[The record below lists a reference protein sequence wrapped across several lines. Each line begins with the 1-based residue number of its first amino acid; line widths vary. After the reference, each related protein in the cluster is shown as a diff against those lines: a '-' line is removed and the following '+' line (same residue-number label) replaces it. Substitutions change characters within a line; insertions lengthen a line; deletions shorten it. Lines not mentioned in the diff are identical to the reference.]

1 VVVLVVAALATACT
15 GSPGPSPAPLTASGL
30 VIAATG
36 PDSATVD
43 TFTLRT
49 NDGEVIDFTV
59 GTLDLSNGG
68 LPAPHLREHMVGATP
83 TKVYYVVEE
92 GKDVAIKYIDLLA
105 LPSASPS

>member
-1 VVVLVVAALATACT
+1 MALAVTMLAAGCI
-15 GSPGPSPAPLTASGL
+15 GSLGASPAPLTATGL

-36 PDSATVD
+36 PDAATVD

-49 NDGEVIDFTV
+49 NDGQLIEFTV
-59 GTLDLSNGG
+59 GTLDLTSGG

-83 TKVYYVVEE
+83 TEVFYRVQD

-105 LPSASPS
+105 LATANPS

>member
-1 VVVLVVAALATACT
+1 VAALVVSALAGACA
-15 GSPGPSPAPLTASGL
+15 GEPGPSPTPLTASGL

-49 NDGEVIDFTV
+49 NDGQVIDFTV

-83 TKVYYVVEE
+83 TRVYYIVEG
-92 GKDVAIKYIDLLA
+92 GKDVAIKYIDMLA
-105 LPSASPS
+105 LDTASPS